1 MSGLLRRA
9 KLDEEQQ
16 EMVETINLAS
26 LSLQTLINGLL
37 DLSRIEAG
45 RMPNFPEELDLLNL
59 LVDVRRIVESHV
71 LAKKLS
77 FNIHVTPRTP
87 SFLLANRQH
96 LFEIILN
103 LAGNAVKFTET
114 GGVVIAV
121 DGQPIEGVENGV
133 KILPRRTA

>member
-1 MSGLLRRA
+1 
-9 KLDEEQQ
+9 
-16 EMVETINLAS
+16 MVETINLAS

-45 RMPNFPEELDLLNL
+45 RMPNLPEELDLLNL
-59 LVDVRRIVESHV
+59 LVDVRRIVESQV

-87 SFLLANRQH
+87 PFLLANRQH

-103 LAGNAVKFTET
+103 LAGNAVKFTEN
-114 GGVVIAV
+114 GGVCDRCGWPAGGGRQKRREFNDRRVRHGHW
-121 DGQPIEGVENGV
+121 D
-133 KILPRRTA
+133 RTARPSSNF